1 MAHSTHTVIDDDK
14 QFIIDANTRKI
25 TNLTNSNP
33 SIMQFD
39 HNSEELSFQVPRIM
53 EGHDMMQC
61 DELQIIF
68 KNTGVGVGIPKGT
81 FSFGVEVITNRVLNE
96 AEDVIN
102 FSWKVSEEATMYPGT
117 LTFQFKF
124 TCYDKDEE
132 TYRLLTDQ
140 FAFITILPSID
151 ISKA

>member
-1 MAHSTHTVIDDDK
+1 MAHIEHTVIDDDK
-14 QFIIDANTRKI
+14 KFIIDGNTRKI

-39 HNSEELSFQVPRIM
+39 HNSEELSFQVPRII

-68 KNTGVGVGIPKGT
+68 KNTGAGVGIPKGT
-81 FSFGVEVITNRVLNE
+81 FSAGTEVITNRVLNE
-96 AEDVIN
+96 AENVIN
-102 FSWKVSEEATMYPGT
+102 FSWKIPEKATKYPGP

-124 TCYDKDEE
+124 ICYDNNEE

-140 FAFITILPSID
+140 FAFITILPSVD

>member
-1 MAHSTHTVIDDDK
+1 MAHITHTVIDDDK
-14 QFIIDANTRKI
+14 KFIIDANTRRI

-39 HNSEELSFQVPRIM
+39 HNSEELSFQIPRVM
-53 EGHDMMQC
+53 EGHDMMEC

-68 KNTGVGVGIPKGT
+68 KNVGAGAGIPKGT
-81 FSFGVEVITNRVLNE
+81 FSAGTEVITNRVLDETENI
-96 AEDVIN
+96 IN
-102 FSWKVSEEATMYPGT
+102 FSWKISEKATMYPGP

-124 TCYDKDEE
+124 ICYDEGEE

-140 FAFITILPSID
+140 FAFITILPSVD